1 MRNTGR
7 GLRWLGHLLVMVVLV
22 AALAPVT
29 PATVVRAATDTVTN
43 CSGDPAVVG
52 SLPNVLAA
60 ARAGDTIIFAQD
72 CTGGTAITLTATL
85 TPAVSVTIDAIT
97 PPHAVAISGGGRVR
111 PFNALMGTTLGL
123 RGLTL
128 ANGSGSAILEDVGTV
143 NVVGCTFSGNSA
155 PGDFGGAIQNFGGTL
170 NITGSTF
177 SGNDATFSGNTLS
190 GGGGGA
196 IRNFGG
202 TLNVAGSTFSSNT
215 ASSGG
220 AILNDGTLNVTGS
233 TFSSNTAIR
242 GGAITS
248 NGTLN
253 VAGSTFSSN
262 TTNSGGA
269 IDSGS
274 GTVNVTGSTFSSN
287 AGSAISN
294 ITGTLNVVNDT
305 FSGNTSSG
313 NGGAIANSNY
323 GIVNITG
330 STFSGN
336 TAVGEGGAI
345 YNIFNGTLRLA
356 LSVVAGN
363 TVDSSS
369 LGPDIRGNVTTD
381 GGGNVVGNP
390 TDSTGLTAP
399 SDKLNVAPLLAPLG
413 NNGGPVQTFAL
424 LSGSPAID
432 IAACPTDPITGMTL
446 TVDARGVSRPQGP
459 RCDAGSY
466 EASDMT
472 TSVAPTAVADTATVT
487 TGMSVT
493 IPVLANDTLGT
504 PAATIT
510 AVSTPVHGT
519 AAISGMGITY
529 TSTGA
534 YVGTDSFTY
543 TITNSAGTSTATVT
557 ITVTGIAPTAVSDSA
572 TTSVNTAVTIPVLAN
587 DTLGTPAATISGTS
601 TPMHG
606 TAAISGASIT
616 YTPTGGY
623 VGTDSFT
630 YTTTNSAG
638 SSTATVT
645 VTVNA
650 AQVTG
655 LTTTAPTGNGSGNTG
670 SPGNPTMLP
679 GAVLTLNTTGTYSN
693 NTSGPVSGLTY
704 TGSNPTVAGVDANGT
719 VRAFVPGQITVTVTG
734 PNGTRTTITVT
745 VTMATGSGLVPPAPA
760 PMVHGA
766 APPAAATPLP
776 QPMTHPVGNGTSGG
790 VGPRAA
796 GSATAT
802 PAPQPARH

>member
-466 EASDMT
+466 EASAMT

-487 TGMSVT
+487 TGMS
-493 IPVLANDTLGT
+493 
-504 PAATIT
+504 
-510 AVSTPVHGT
+510 
-519 AAISGMGITY
+519 
-529 TSTGA
+529 
-534 YVGTDSFTY
+534 
-543 TITNSAGTSTATVT
+543 
-557 ITVTGIAPTAVSDSA
+557 
-572 TTSVNTAVTIPVLAN
+572 VTIPVLAN